1 MEKFTANTIYITET
15 SKATGTDSSI
25 TREQEAKT
33 RRNDESCLTASR
45 SLGPRN
51 SFPALS
57 RCSVPISATVGG
69 PLDGRTRDKVE
80 GQANVTE
87 NEMIKGTSAYQ
98 IVLRLHSSFPV
109 PFFRMLAAKLPCRP
123 EIESLFWRIQPALE
137 ERPKD
142 TVL

>member
-1 MEKFTANTIYITET
+1 MEKFTANTIYITGT

-57 RCSVPISATVGG
+57 RCSAPISATVGG

-98 IVLRLHSSFPV
+98 IVSTETSLVLPSAIFSECWQPNYPAGQKLKGSFG
-109 PFFRMLAAKLPCRP
+109 
-123 EIESLFWRIQPALE
+123 ESNQP
-137 ERPKD
+137 
-142 TVL
+142 